1 MVAPYSAEDAKGLLK
16 VSFHMH
22 ACTHLAPCGALAV
35 SSNCSHSPL
44 PQAAIRDN
52 NPVVCL
58 EHELMYGVSMPLS
71 EEAMRDDWVIP
82 LGKAKIEREGT

>member
-1 MVAPYSAEDAKGLLK
+1 
-16 VSFHMH
+16 MH
-22 ACTHLAPCGALAV
+22 ARTWGHVGRWLCRRIAHTVRC
-35 SSNCSHSPL
+35 

-82 LGKAKIEREGT
+82 LGKAKIEREGI